1 MPAAAQFRI
10 ERLVSHDRKPF
21 SCGNPKVDSWFVT
34 MAGQQQARGLAV
46 VHLLIER
53 ETALIAGFFSLS
65 NYTVRALD
73 LPDLGGKALPK
84 AMPIPM
90 HLLGWLGVQ
99 QSYQGRGIGKMLVS
113 EATRIVGAQAAASGT
128 LGLVVN
134 ALDIHLSL
142 WYQSLGF
149 VPFPADPLQLVMS
162 MKTIGN
168 QP

>member
-1 MPAAAQFRI
+1 
-10 ERLVSHDRKPF
+10 
-21 SCGNPKVDSWFVT
+21 
-34 MAGQQQARGLAV
+34 MASQQQARGLAV

-53 ETALIAGFFSLS
+53 ETALISGFFSLS

-73 LPDLGGKALPK
+73 LPDLGGKAL
-84 AMPIPM
+84 PIPM

-113 EATRIVGAQAAASGT
+113 EATRIVGAQAAASGA

-134 ALDIHLSL
+134 TLDTHLSR

-149 VPFPADPLQLVMS
+149 GPFPADPLQLVMS

>member
-1 MPAAAQFRI
+1 MPAAAPFRI

-34 MAGQQQARGLAV
+34 MAGQQQTCGLAV
-46 VHLLIER
+46 AHLLIER

-73 LPDLGGKALPK
+73 LPDLGGKAL
-84 AMPIPM
+84 PIPM

-134 ALDIHLSL
+134 ALDTYLSR

-162 MKTIGN
+162 METIGN

>member
-1 MPAAAQFRI
+1 MSAAAPFHI
-10 ERLVSHDRKPF
+10 ERLAGHDRKSF
-21 SCGNPKVDSWFVT
+21 SCGNAKVDSWFVT
-34 MAGQQQARGLAV
+34 MAGQQQTRGLAV

-53 ETALIAGFFSLS
+53 EAQTIAGFFSLS

-73 LPDLGGKALPK
+73 LPDLGGKTLPK
-84 AMPIPM
+84 AMPIPL
-90 HLLGWLGVQ
+90 HLLGWLGVHQ
-99 QSYQGRGIGKMLVS
+99 AYQGREIGKMLVS
-113 EATRIVGAQAAASGT
+113 EATRIVGTQAAASGT

-134 ALDIHLSL
+134 ALDTNLSR

-149 VPFPADPLQLVMS
+149 VSFPADPLQLVMS